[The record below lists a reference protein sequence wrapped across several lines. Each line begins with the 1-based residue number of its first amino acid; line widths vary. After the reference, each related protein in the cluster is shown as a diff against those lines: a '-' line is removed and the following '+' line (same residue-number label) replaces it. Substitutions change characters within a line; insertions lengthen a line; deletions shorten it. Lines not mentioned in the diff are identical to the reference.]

1 LSAPDLNASVD
12 KQISLGDRSLAP
24 HSQQI
29 TSIVDQQ
36 DILRKQLLAWQHHLS
51 LLGQWITTHIILAWI
66 LDRVAEGG
74 CSQ

>member
-1 LSAPDLNASVD
+1 MSAPDLNASGD
-12 KQISLGDRSLAP
+12 KQISLGDQSLAP
-24 HSQQI
+24 YAQQ
-29 TSIVDQQ
+29 SAPIVDQQ
-36 DILRKQLLAWQHHLS
+36 DILRKPLLAWQHHLS